1 MDNVCHTLVG
11 AAFGEAGLK
20 YRTRFGAAA
29 LMISANIPDLDVL
42 AFATGSPPVAFRR
55 GITHGIVAQLLLPI
69 ALTGIF
75 MVLARL
81 RPPRPGDDRPLLK
94 PAWLLLLS
102 FAGVYSHVFLDFLNN
117 YGVRLLTPFSWHWF
131 YGDSVFIIDP
141 WLWLMLGVGIW
152 LTRRRQVRTPVRG
165 ALLFATAY
173 ILLMLVSARAA
184 RGIVERV
191 WHDMRG
197 AQPLAVMVGPLP
209 ITPFT
214 REVIVDAGDHY
225 ETGTFS
231 WWSSSLMMDPERIP
245 KNDRRSEV
253 AAAREAPNVRAF
265 LVWSRFP
272 FWTLTP
278 EGANVR
284 VSVFDMRF
292 LAGGRGFA
300 QSVVVPGD
308 AVKSD
313 RNVVGQ

>member
-1 MDNVCHTLVG
+1 
-11 AAFGEAGLK
+11 
-20 YRTRFGAAA
+20 
-29 LMISANIPDLDVL
+29 MISANIPDLDVL
-42 AFATGSPPVAFRR
+42 VFATGTPPVSFRR
-55 GITHGIVAQLLLPI
+55 GITHGVVAQLLLPI

-75 MVLARL
+75 MVVARV
-81 RPPRPGDDRPLLK
+81 RPPRDGEEGPPLK

-117 YGVRLLTPFSWHWF
+117 YGVRLLTPFSWRWF

-165 ALLFATAY
+165 ALIFATAY
-173 ILLMLVSARAA
+173 IVLMLVSARTA
-184 RGIVERV
+184 RGVVERV
-191 WHDMRG
+191 WHDMRR
-197 AQPLAVMVGPLP
+197 ASPVALMVGPVP

-231 WWSSSLMMDPERIP
+231 WWSRRREGYVGQAPTLTMSPERTP
-245 KNDRRSEV
+245 KNDDKPEV
-253 AAAREAPNVRAF
+253 AIAREAPNVRAF

-272 FWTLTP
+272 YWTLTP
-278 EGANVR
+278 EGQSVR

-292 LAGGRGFA
+292 AGGGRGFS
-300 QSVVVPGD
+300 QSVVVPRERD
-308 AVKSD
+308 Y
-313 RNVVGQ
+313 